1 MKLNI
6 TRPNGT
12 VRFILDTK
20 FFTNAL
26 LILLIFVTG
35 FTMVWSFTIPP
46 FFYDIALSMLITW
59 KLIPRIL
66 RRSKNEKS

>member
-26 LILLIFVTG
+26 LILLIFVAG
-35 FTMVWSFTIPP
+35 FTMVWSLALPP

>member
-26 LILLIFVTG
+26 LILLIFVAG
-35 FTMVWSFTIPP
+35 FTMVWSFAIPP